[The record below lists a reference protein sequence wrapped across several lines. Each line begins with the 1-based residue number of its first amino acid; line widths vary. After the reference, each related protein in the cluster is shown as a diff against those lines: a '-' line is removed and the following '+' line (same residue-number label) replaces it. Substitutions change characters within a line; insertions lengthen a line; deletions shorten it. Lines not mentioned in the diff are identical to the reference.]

1 MRMIKLSRP
10 TAPRTIAIAV
20 AALSIVALSQLPASP
35 AHAQLLDQLKGAVG
49 SGSGDS
55 AVGGLAGGVPKVG
68 QASPSNTAGL
78 LQYCVRNNYLSGG
91 AASSVKDSLLG
102 KATGSGN
109 SSQDAGFQSG
119 NQGVLQTGKG
129 QNFNLGGGGI
139 KQQVTHKICALVLQH
154 AKSML

>member
-1 MRMIKLSRP
+1 MRIIKLPST
-10 TAPRTIAIAV
+10 TALRTVAIAIA
-20 AALSIVALSQLPASP
+20 ALSAVALSQLPASP

-55 AVGGLAGGVPKVG
+55 AMGGLAGGVPKVG

-91 AASSVKDSLLG
+91 GASSVKGSLLG
-102 KATGSGN
+102 KVTGSGN
-109 SSQDAGFQSG
+109 SRQDSGFQSG
-119 NQGVLQTGKG
+119 NQGVLQTGNG
-129 QNFNLGGGGI
+129 QHFKLGGGGI
-139 KQQVTHKICALVLQH
+139 KQQVTHKICDLVLQH